1 MIIIIIIIIIG
12 RNASGTALRWFAGA
26 LHFLCSTFDL
36 STKNDQNLTS
46 VFLCSGDMIEAFH
59 FLTAI
64 KNGE

>member
-1 MIIIIIIIIIG
+1 MLIIIITIIIMIIIIITG

-46 VFLCSGDMIEAFH
+46 VFFVQVI
-59 FLTAI
+59 
-64 KNGE
+64 